1 MDQILQVNN
10 STLTQTVVN
19 KGRAHHKP
27 LSLEKS
33 MWRCWGRNN
42 CHHHTGG
49 HHRSLGMHLEKGS
62 FSAHSQQVGPPQRTN
77 AQMKAH

>member
-19 KGRAHHKP
+19 NGRVHQEP

-33 MWRCWGRNN
+33 MWVVGEG
-42 CHHHTGG
+42 TIATITVEDVTEA
-49 HHRSLGMHLEKGS
+49 LECIWRREALVQAPSKWD
-62 FSAHSQQVGPPQRTN
+62 PLRE
-77 AQMKAH
+77 QMLK